1 VPPGG
6 GTRGDDLHE
15 LRNVI
20 AAHPAVASSMLAE
33 IEKFA
38 ARDTRPL
45 NQRTKIRT
53 KRMHKERRERR
64 REEERKAE
72 REEQQAP
79 DPEAAVEDEADKR
92 LLDELRALGYVD

>member
-1 VPPGG
+1 
-6 GTRGDDLHE
+6 
-15 LRNVI
+15 
-20 AAHPAVASSMLAE
+20 MLAE